1 MSKALLQ
8 KPGYTLVERI
18 VTNKCGQLMRVTFA
32 VATVNGVT
40 RAQVI
45 KAEKIQ
51 SLTGEVKPQCE
62 VFLLGGETAVPLL
75 DATPVFQSVPSP
87 YVFTIDLFFRSQMT
101 RAPARLI

>member
-1 MSKALLQ
+1 MSKELLR

-18 VTNKCGQLMRVTFA
+18 VSNKCGQLMRVTFA

-51 SLTGEVKPQCE
+51 SLTGEVKSQCA
-62 VFLLGGETAVPLL
+62 VFLLKGETTVPLR
-75 DATPVFQSVPSP
+75 DSVPDFQPIVSP

-101 RAPARLI
+101 RAPSL